1 VGLRSLLK
9 HLHIR
14 NFAVIEELDIPFNAG
29 MTVFTGETGAGK
41 SIMVGALGLVLGDRS
56 DSGIVRAACERTE
69 ITAIFDIEDDNEIQ
83 SVLAEQEIDCDD
95 ELILRRVINKDGRS
109 RAYVNGSS
117 VPAQFLR
124 SLGECMVDIY
134 GQHAHQS
141 LLKADVQRNLLDEF
155 GKHPQQLNEV
165 KDAWKVWNAN
175 EIELQALS
183 GDNRD
188 HDAQIELLQYQIQ
201 ELQALDPGESRFSEV
216 EKEYGKLA
224 NASRLLE
231 VCQQTFQQLSE
242 DERSTQSQISHH
254 LDELQDVQKF
264 DPSLATVI
272 ELLHGASIQ
281 IGEASDE
288 LRHYL
293 DRLELDP
300 ERLKEIEDLLGA
312 FHDIA
317 RKHKIQPEAL
327 SDHLLTLQDEC
338 HKLENSEARF
348 KVLIELQKSSI
359 DNYRK
364 AASKL
369 SLCRQQA
376 TKKLSLD
383 ISKKLNDLGMPGGQ
397 FSIEI
402 NDIEKDMPLQNGM
415 DKIDYL
421 VSLNPGQSL
430 QPLSKVASGGELSRI
445 SLAIQVT
452 GSKDKGIQTLIFDE
466 VDSGIGGGVA
476 EIVGKLLHSLSD
488 KRQVFCVTHLAQV
501 ASQGDHHL
509 QVAKATHAGTTLTR
523 VGELN
528 DEERIDE
535 IARMLGGVK
544 MTKQTLAHAKE
555 MLNQVE
561 ITPL

>member
-1 VGLRSLLK
+1 MGHRSLLK

-14 NFAVIEELDIPFNAG
+14 NFAVIEELDIPFNHG

-56 DSGIVRAACERTE
+56 DSGIVRSGCERTE
-69 ITAIFDIEDDNEIQ
+69 ITAIFDIEDENDIQ

-95 ELILRRVINKDGRS
+95 ELILRRVINNDGRS

-117 VPAQFLR
+117 VPAQLLR
-124 SLGECMVDIY
+124 SLGECMVDIH

-155 GKHPQQLNEV
+155 GNHPQQLNEV

-201 ELQALDPGESRFSEV
+201 ELQALNPGESKFSEI

-224 NASRLLE
+224 NTNLLLE
-231 VCQQTFQQLSE
+231 VCQQTLQLLSE
-242 DERSTQSQISHH
+242 DDRSTQSQISQH
-254 LDELQDVQKF
+254 LEELQDIQKF

-272 ELLHGASIQ
+272 ELLNGASIQ
-281 IGEASDE
+281 IDEASDE

-300 ERLKEIEDLLGA
+300 ERLKIVEYLLSA
-312 FHDIA
+312 FHDMA

-327 SDHLLTLQDEC
+327 SDHLISLEDEL

-348 KVLIELQKSSI
+348 KELIALQQSSI
-359 DNYRK
+359 DNYHE
-364 AASKL
+364 AAGKL
-369 SLCRQQA
+369 SHCRQQA
-376 TKKLSLD
+376 AKKLSNE
-383 ISKKLNDLGMPGGQ
+383 ISKKLNNLGMPGGQ
-397 FSIEI
+397 FSIEVNEI
-402 NDIEKDMPLQNGM
+402 KKDMLLQNGM

-430 QPLSKVASGGELSRI
+430 HPLSKVASGGELSRI

-452 GSKDKGIQTLIFDE
+452 GSKDKGIPTLIFDE

-509 QVAKATHAGTTLTR
+509 QVAKSTHAGTTLTR

-528 DEERIDE
+528 QEERIDE
-535 IARMLGGVK
+535 IARMLGGIK
-544 MTKQTLAHAKE
+544 ITEQTLAHAKE
-555 MLNQVE
+555 MLKV
-561 ITPL
+561 

>member
-1 VGLRSLLK
+1 VGHRSLLK

-14 NFAVIEELDIPFNAG
+14 NFAVIEELDIPFNHG

-56 DSGIVRAACERTE
+56 DSVIVRAGCERTE
-69 ITAIFDIEDDNEIQ
+69 ITAIFDIEDEDDIQ
-83 SVLAEQEIDCDD
+83 SVLAEQEIDRDD

-117 VPAQFLR
+117 VSAQLLR

-155 GKHPQQLNEV
+155 GKHPQQLNET

-201 ELQALDPGESRFSEV
+201 ELQALNPGGSEFSEI

-224 NASRLLE
+224 NANRLLE
-231 VCQQTFQQLSE
+231 VCQQTLQQLSE
-242 DERSTQSQISHH
+242 DEHSTQSQISHN
-254 LDELQDVQKF
+254 LNELQDIQKF

-272 ELLHGASIQ
+272 ELLNGASIQ

-293 DRLELDP
+293 DKLELDP
-300 ERLKEIEDLLGA
+300 ERLKEIEDLLSA

-327 SDHLLTLQDEC
+327 SDHLVTLEDEL

-348 KVLIELQKSSI
+348 KELIELQQTSI
-359 DNYRK
+359 KIYRK

-369 SLCRQQA
+369 NHCRQQA
-376 TKKLSLD
+376 AKKLSHD

-397 FSIEI
+397 FSIVVNE
-402 NDIEKDMPLQNGM
+402 IEKDMPLQYGM

-421 VSLNPGQSL
+421 VSLNPGQPL
-430 QPLSKVASGGELSRI
+430 QALSKVASGGELSRI

-509 QVAKATHAGTTLTR
+509 QVAKETHAGTTLTR

-535 IARMLGGVK
+535 VARMLGGVK
-544 MTKQTLAHAKE
+544 ITEQTLAHAKE
-555 MLNQVE
+555 MLAS
-561 ITPL
+561 T

>member
-1 VGLRSLLK
+1 MLK

-14 NFAVIEELDIPFNAG
+14 DFAVIEELDIPFNAG
-29 MTVFTGETGAGK
+29 MTVLTGETGAGK
-41 SIMVGALGLVLGDRS
+41 SILVGALGLVLGDRS
-56 DSGIVRAACERTE
+56 DSGIVRAGCERTE
-69 ITAIFDIEDDNEIQ
+69 ITAIFDIENKNEIQ
-83 SVLAEQEIDCDD
+83 CVLAEQEMDCED

-117 VPAQFLR
+117 VPAQLLR
-124 SLGECMVDIY
+124 SLGECMVDIH
-134 GQHAHQS
+134 GQHTHQS
-141 LLKADVQRNLLDEF
+141 LLKTDVQRNLLDEF
-155 GKHPQQLNEV
+155 GNHPQKLNET
-165 KDAWKVWNAN
+165 KDAWKVWHAN
-175 EIELQALS
+175 ELEIQALS

-188 HDAQIELLQYQIQ
+188 HDAQIALLQYQIH
-201 ELQALDPGESRFSEV
+201 ELQALNPGESKFSEV
-216 EKEYGKLA
+216 EEEYGKLA
-224 NASRLLE
+224 NANRLLE
-231 VCQQTFQQLSE
+231 VCQQTLLQLSE
-242 DERSTQSQISHH
+242 DERSTQGQISHH
-254 LDELQDVQKF
+254 LNELQEIQKF

-272 ELLHGASIQ
+272 ELLNGASIQ

-293 DRLELDP
+293 DGLELDP
-300 ERLKEIEDLLGA
+300 ERLKMVEDMLAA
-312 FHDIA
+312 FHDMA
-317 RKHKIQPEAL
+317 RKHKIQPETL
-327 SDHLLTLQDEC
+327 SDHLVTLQDELS
-338 HKLENSEARF
+338 KLENSEARF
-348 KVLIELQKSSI
+348 KELIALQQTSI
-359 DNYRK
+359 ENYRK

-369 SLCRQQA
+369 SQCRQQA
-376 TKKLSLD
+376 ARKLSHD

-397 FSIEI
+397 FSIEV

-421 VSLNPGQSL
+421 VSLNPGQPL

-452 GSKDKGIQTLIFDE
+452 GSKDKGIPTLIFDE

-488 KRQVFCVTHLAQV
+488 KRQVFCVTHLAQI

-544 MTKQTLAHAKE
+544 ISEQTLAHAKE
-555 MLNQVE
+555 MLKYE
-561 ITPL
+561 

>member
-1 VGLRSLLK
+1 MAVGQGSLLK

-14 NFAVIEELDIPFNAG
+14 NFAVIEELDIPFNHG

-56 DSGIVRAACERTE
+56 DSGIVRAGCERTE
-69 ITAIFDIEDDNEIQ
+69 ITAIFDIEDDKEIQ
-83 SVLAEQEIDCDD
+83 SALAEQEIDCED

-117 VPAQFLR
+117 VPAQLLR
-124 SLGECMVDIY
+124 SLGECMVDIH

-155 GKHPQQLNEV
+155 GNHPQQLNEV
-165 KDAWKVWNAN
+165 KDAWKTWNAN

-201 ELQALDPGESRFSEV
+201 ELQALNPGESKFSEV

-224 NASRLLE
+224 NANRLLE
-231 VCQQTFQQLSE
+231 VCQQTLQQLSE
-242 DERSTQSQISHH
+242 DERSTQGQISHN
-254 LDELQDVQKF
+254 LDELEDIQKF
-264 DPSLATVI
+264 DPSLTTVI
-272 ELLHGASIQ
+272 ELLNGASIQ

-300 ERLKEIEDLLGA
+300 EQLKMVEDLLTA
-312 FHDIA
+312 FHDMA

-327 SDHLLTLQDEC
+327 GEHLATLEDEL

-348 KVLIELQKSSI
+348 KELIALQQSSVN
-359 DNYRK
+359 NYHK
-364 AASKL
+364 AARKL
-369 SLCRQQA
+369 NQCRQQA
-376 TKKLSLD
+376 AQKLSHD
-383 ISKKLNDLGMPGGQ
+383 ISRKLNDLGMPGGK
-397 FSIEI
+397 FSIEV
-402 NDIEKDMPLQNGM
+402 NEIEKDTPLQNGM

-421 VSLNPGQSL
+421 VSLNPGQPL

-452 GSKDKGIQTLIFDE
+452 GSKDKGIPTLIFDE

-528 DEERIDE
+528 DGERIDE

-544 MTKQTLAHAKE
+544 ITEQTLAHAEE
-555 MLNQVE
+555 MLRN
-561 ITPL
+561 

>member
-1 VGLRSLLK
+1 MGHRSLLK

-14 NFAVIEELDIPFNAG
+14 NFAVIEELDIPFNHG

-56 DSGIVRAACERTE
+56 DSVIVRTGCERTE
-69 ITAIFDIEDDNEIQ
+69 ITAIFDIEDEDDIQ
-83 SVLAEQEIDCDD
+83 SVLAEQEIDRDD

-117 VPAQFLR
+117 VSAQLLR

-155 GKHPQQLNEV
+155 GKHPQQLNET

-201 ELQALDPGESRFSEV
+201 ELQALNPGGSEFSEI

-224 NASRLLE
+224 NANRLLE
-231 VCQQTFQQLSE
+231 VCQQTLQQLSE
-242 DERSTQSQISHH
+242 DEHSTQSQISHN
-254 LDELQDVQKF
+254 LNELQDIQKF

-272 ELLHGASIQ
+272 ELLNGASIQ

-312 FHDIA
+312 FHDMA

-327 SDHLLTLQDEC
+327 SDHLVTLEDEL

-348 KVLIELQKSSI
+348 KELIELQQTSI
-359 DNYRK
+359 KIYRR

-369 SLCRQQA
+369 NHCRQQA
-376 TKKLSLD
+376 AKKLSHD

-397 FSIEI
+397 FSIVVNE
-402 NDIEKDMPLQNGM
+402 IEKDMPLQYGM

-421 VSLNPGQSL
+421 VSLNPGQPL
-430 QPLSKVASGGELSRI
+430 QALSKVASGGELSRV

-509 QVAKATHAGTTLTR
+509 QVAKETHAGTTLTR

-535 IARMLGGVK
+535 VARMLGGVK
-544 MTKQTLAHAKE
+544 ITEQTLAHAKE
-555 MLNQVE
+555 MLAS
-561 ITPL
+561 T

>member
-1 VGLRSLLK
+1 MGQRSLLK

-14 NFAVIEELDIPFNAG
+14 NFAVIEELDIPFNHG

-56 DSGIVRAACERTE
+56 DSVIVRAGCERTE
-69 ITAIFDIEDDNEIQ
+69 ITAIFDIEDEDDIQ
-83 SVLAEQEIDCDD
+83 SVLAEQEIDRDD
-95 ELILRRVINKDGRS
+95 ELILRRVINKDGRT

-117 VPAQFLR
+117 VSAQLLR

-155 GKHPQQLNEV
+155 GKHPQQLNET

-201 ELQALDPGESRFSEV
+201 ELQALNPGGSEFSEI

-224 NASRLLE
+224 NANRLLE
-231 VCQQTFQQLSE
+231 VCQQTLQQLSE
-242 DERSTQSQISHH
+242 DEHSTQSQISHN
-254 LDELQDVQKF
+254 LNELQDIQKF

-272 ELLHGASIQ
+272 ELLNGASIQ

-293 DRLELDP
+293 DKLELDP
-300 ERLKEIEDLLGA
+300 ERLKEIEDLLSA

-327 SDHLLTLQDEC
+327 SDHLVTLEDEL

-348 KVLIELQKSSI
+348 KELIELQQTSI
-359 DNYRK
+359 KIYRR

-369 SLCRQQA
+369 NHCRQQA
-376 TKKLSLD
+376 AKKLSHD

-397 FSIEI
+397 FSIVVNE
-402 NDIEKDMPLQNGM
+402 IEKDMPLQYGM

-421 VSLNPGQSL
+421 VSLNPGQPL
-430 QPLSKVASGGELSRI
+430 QALSKVASGGELSRI

-509 QVAKATHAGTTLTR
+509 QVAKETHAGTTLTR

-535 IARMLGGVK
+535 VARMLGGVK
-544 MTKQTLAHAKE
+544 ITEQTLAHAKE
-555 MLNQVE
+555 MLAS
-561 ITPL
+561 T

>member
-1 VGLRSLLK
+1 VGHRSLLK

-14 NFAVIEELDIPFNAG
+14 DFAVIEELDIPFNAG

-56 DSGIVRAACERTE
+56 DSGIVRAGCERTE
-69 ITAIFDIEDDNEIQ
+69 ITAIFDIENEDDIQ

-117 VPAQFLR
+117 VPAQLLR
-124 SLGECMVDIY
+124 SLGECMVDIH

-141 LLKADVQRNLLDEF
+141 LLKADVQRDLLDEF
-155 GKHPQQLNEV
+155 GNHPQQLNET

-201 ELQALDPGESRFSEV
+201 ELQALNPGESKFSEI

-224 NASRLLE
+224 NANRLLE
-231 VCQQTFQQLSE
+231 VCQQTLQQLSE
-242 DERSTQSQISHH
+242 DERSTQSQISHQ
-254 LDELQDVQKF
+254 LDDLQDIQKF

-272 ELLHGASIQ
+272 ELLNGASIQ

-312 FHDIA
+312 FHDMA

-327 SDHLLTLQDEC
+327 TDHLETLEDEL

-348 KVLIELQKSSI
+348 KELIALQQTSI
-359 DNYRK
+359 ENYRK

-369 SLCRQQA
+369 SHCRQQA
-376 TKKLSLD
+376 AKKLSHD

-397 FSIEI
+397 FSIEVTE
-402 NDIEKDMPLQNGM
+402 IEKDMPLQNGM

-421 VSLNPGQSL
+421 VSLNPGQPL
-430 QPLSKVASGGELSRI
+430 QALSKVASGGELSRI

-488 KRQVFCVTHLAQV
+488 QRQVFCVTHLAQV
-501 ASQGDHHL
+501 ASQGDHHM

-544 MTKQTLAHAKE
+544 ITEQTLAHAKE
-555 MLNQVE
+555 MLKN
-561 ITPL
+561 

>member
-1 VGLRSLLK
+1 MGHRSLLK

-14 NFAVIEELDIPFNAG
+14 NFAVIEELDIPFNHG

-56 DSGIVRAACERTE
+56 DSVIVRTGCERTE
-69 ITAIFDIEDDNEIQ
+69 ITAIFDIEDEDDIQ
-83 SVLAEQEIDCDD
+83 SVLAEQEIDRDD

-117 VPAQFLR
+117 VPAQLLR
-124 SLGECMVDIY
+124 SLGERMVDIH

-141 LLKADVQRNLLDEF
+141 LLKTDVQRDLLDEF

-201 ELQALDPGESRFSEV
+201 ELQALNPGGSEFSEI

-224 NASRLLE
+224 NANRLLE
-231 VCQQTFQQLSE
+231 VCQQTLQQLSE
-242 DERSTQSQISHH
+242 DEHSTQSQISHN
-254 LDELQDVQKF
+254 LNELQDIQKF

-272 ELLHGASIQ
+272 ELLNGASIQ

-293 DRLELDP
+293 DKLELDP
-300 ERLKEIEDLLGA
+300 ERLKEIEDLLSA

-327 SDHLLTLQDEC
+327 SDHLVTLEDEL

-348 KVLIELQKSSI
+348 KELIELQQTSI
-359 DNYRK
+359 KIYRR

-369 SLCRQQA
+369 NHCRQQA
-376 TKKLSLD
+376 AKKLSHD

-397 FSIEI
+397 FSIVVNE
-402 NDIEKDMPLQNGM
+402 IEKDMPLQYGM

-421 VSLNPGQSL
+421 VSLNPGQPL
-430 QPLSKVASGGELSRI
+430 QALSKVASGGELSRV

-509 QVAKATHAGTTLTR
+509 QVAKETHAGTTLTR

-535 IARMLGGVK
+535 VARMLGGVK
-544 MTKQTLAHAKE
+544 ITEQTLAHAKE
-555 MLNQVE
+555 MLAS
-561 ITPL
+561 T

>member
-1 VGLRSLLK
+1 MLK

-14 NFAVIEELDIPFNAG
+14 DFAVIEELDIPFNAG

-41 SIMVGALGLVLGDRS
+41 SILVGALGLVLGDRS
-56 DSGIVRAACERTE
+56 DSGIVRSGCERTE
-69 ITAIFDIEDDNEIQ
+69 ITAIFDIENKNEIQ
-83 SVLAEQEIDCDD
+83 YMLAEQEMDCED

-117 VPAQFLR
+117 VPAQLLR
-124 SLGECMVDIY
+124 SLGECMVDIH
-134 GQHAHQS
+134 GQHTHQS

-155 GKHPQQLNEV
+155 GNHPQKLNET
-165 KDAWKVWNAN
+165 KDAWKIWHAN
-175 EIELQALS
+175 ELELQALS

-188 HDAQIELLQYQIQ
+188 HDAQIALLQYQIQ
-201 ELQALDPGESRFSEV
+201 ELQALNPGESKFSEV
-216 EKEYGKLA
+216 EEEYGKLA
-224 NASRLLE
+224 NANRLLE
-231 VCQQTFQQLSE
+231 VCQQTLLQLSE
-242 DERSTQSQISHH
+242 DEHSTQGQISHH
-254 LDELQDVQKF
+254 LNELQEIQKF

-272 ELLHGASIQ
+272 ELLNGASIQ

-293 DRLELDP
+293 DRLDLDP
-300 ERLKEIEDLLGA
+300 ERLKMVEDMLTA
-312 FHDIA
+312 FHDMA
-317 RKHKIQPEAL
+317 RKHKIQPETL
-327 SDHLLTLQDEC
+327 SEHLVTLQDELS
-338 HKLENSEARF
+338 KLENSEARF
-348 KVLIELQKSSI
+348 KELIALQQTSI
-359 DNYRK
+359 ENYRK

-369 SLCRQQA
+369 SHCRQQA
-376 TKKLSLD
+376 AKKLSHD
-383 ISKKLNDLGMPGGQ
+383 ISKNLNDLGMPGGL
-397 FSIEI
+397 FSIEVS
-402 NDIEKDMPLQNGM
+402 DIQKDMPLQNGM

-421 VSLNPGQSL
+421 VSLNPGQPL
-430 QPLSKVASGGELSRI
+430 QPLNKVASGGELSRI

-452 GSKDKGIQTLIFDE
+452 GSKDKGIPTLIFDE

-488 KRQVFCVTHLAQV
+488 KRQVFCVTHLAQI

-509 QVAKATHAGTTLTR
+509 QVAKAMHAGTTLTR

-544 MTKQTLAHAKE
+544 ISEQTLAHAKE
-555 MLNQVE
+555 MLSQ
-561 ITPL
+561 

>member
-1 VGLRSLLK
+1 MGHRSLLK

-14 NFAVIEELDIPFNAG
+14 NFAVIEELDIPFNHG

-56 DSGIVRAACERTE
+56 DSVIVRAGCERTE
-69 ITAIFDIEDDNEIQ
+69 ITAIFDIEDEDDIQ
-83 SVLAEQEIDCDD
+83 SVLAEQEIDRDD

-117 VPAQFLR
+117 VSAQLLR

-155 GKHPQQLNEV
+155 GKHPQQLNET

-201 ELQALDPGESRFSEV
+201 ELQALNPGGSEFSEI

-224 NASRLLE
+224 NANRLLE
-231 VCQQTFQQLSE
+231 VCQQTLQQLSE
-242 DERSTQSQISHH
+242 DEHSTQSQISHN
-254 LDELQDVQKF
+254 LNELQDIQKF

-272 ELLHGASIQ
+272 ELLNGASIQ

-293 DRLELDP
+293 DKLELDP
-300 ERLKEIEDLLGA
+300 ERLKEIEDLLSA

-327 SDHLLTLQDEC
+327 SDHLVTLEDEL

-348 KVLIELQKSSI
+348 KELIELQQTSI
-359 DNYRK
+359 KIYRR

-369 SLCRQQA
+369 NHCRQQA
-376 TKKLSLD
+376 AKKLSHD
-383 ISKKLNDLGMPGGQ
+383 ISKKLNDLGMPVGQ
-397 FSIEI
+397 FSIVVNE
-402 NDIEKDMPLQNGM
+402 IEKDMPLQYGM

-421 VSLNPGQSL
+421 VSLNPGQPL
-430 QPLSKVASGGELSRI
+430 QALSKVASGGELSRV

-509 QVAKATHAGTTLTR
+509 QVAKETHAGTTLTR

-535 IARMLGGVK
+535 VARMLGGVK
-544 MTKQTLAHAKE
+544 ITEQTLAHAKE
-555 MLNQVE
+555 MLAS
-561 ITPL
+561 T

>member
-1 VGLRSLLK
+1 VGHRSLLK

-14 NFAVIEELDIPFNAG
+14 NFAVIEELDIPFNHG

-56 DSGIVRAACERTE
+56 DSVIVRAGCERTE
-69 ITAIFDIEDDNEIQ
+69 ITAIFDIEDEDDIQ
-83 SVLAEQEIDCDD
+83 SVLAEQEIDRDD

-117 VPAQFLR
+117 VSAQLLR

-155 GKHPQQLNEV
+155 GKHPQQLNET

-201 ELQALDPGESRFSEV
+201 ELQALNPGGSEFSEI

-224 NASRLLE
+224 NANRLLE
-231 VCQQTFQQLSE
+231 VCQQTLQQLSE
-242 DERSTQSQISHH
+242 DEHSTQSQISHN
-254 LDELQDVQKF
+254 LNELQDIQKF

-272 ELLHGASIQ
+272 ELLNGASIQ

-300 ERLKEIEDLLGA
+300 ERLKEIEDLLSA

-327 SDHLLTLQDEC
+327 SDHLVTLEDEL

-348 KVLIELQKSSI
+348 KELIELQQTSVKI
-359 DNYRK
+359 YRK

-369 SLCRQQA
+369 NHCRQQA
-376 TKKLSLD
+376 AKKLSHD
-383 ISKKLNDLGMPGGQ
+383 ISKKLDDLGMPGGQ
-397 FSIEI
+397 FSIEV
-402 NDIEKDMPLQNGM
+402 NEIEKDMPLQYGM

-421 VSLNPGQSL
+421 VSLNPGQPL
-430 QPLSKVASGGELSRI
+430 QALSKVASGGELSRI

-509 QVAKATHAGTTLTR
+509 QVAKETHAGTTLTR

-535 IARMLGGVK
+535 VARMLGGVK
-544 MTKQTLAHAKE
+544 ITEQTLAHAKE
-555 MLNQVE
+555 MLAS
-561 ITPL
+561 T

>member
-1 VGLRSLLK
+1 MGHRSLLK

-14 NFAVIEELDIPFNAG
+14 NFAVIEELDIPFNHG

-56 DSGIVRAACERTE
+56 NSGIVRSGCERTE
-69 ITAIFDIEDDNEIQ
+69 ITAIFDIEDENDIL

-95 ELILRRVINKDGRS
+95 ELILRRVINNDGRS

-117 VPAQFLR
+117 VPAQLLR
-124 SLGECMVDIY
+124 SLGECMVDIH

-155 GKHPQQLNEV
+155 GNHPQQLNEV

-201 ELQALDPGESRFSEV
+201 ELQALNPGESKFSEI

-224 NASRLLE
+224 NTNLLLE
-231 VCQQTFQQLSE
+231 VCQQTLQLLSE
-242 DERSTQSQISHH
+242 DDRSTQSQISHH
-254 LDELQDVQKF
+254 LEELQDIQKF

-272 ELLHGASIQ
+272 ELLNGASIQ
-281 IGEASDE
+281 IDEASDE

-300 ERLKEIEDLLGA
+300 ERLKIVEDLLSA
-312 FHDIA
+312 FHDMA

-327 SDHLLTLQDEC
+327 SDHLISLEDEL

-348 KVLIELQKSSI
+348 KELIALQQSSI
-359 DNYRK
+359 DNYHE
-364 AASKL
+364 AAGKL
-369 SLCRQQA
+369 SHCRQQA
-376 TKKLSLD
+376 AKKLSNE
-383 ISKKLNDLGMPGGQ
+383 ISKKLNNLGMPGGQ
-397 FSIEI
+397 FSIEVNEI
-402 NDIEKDMPLQNGM
+402 KKDMLLQNGM

-430 QPLSKVASGGELSRI
+430 HPLSKVASGGELSRI

-452 GSKDKGIQTLIFDE
+452 GSKDKGIPTLIFDE

-476 EIVGKLLHSLSD
+476 EIVGKLLHSLSN

-509 QVAKATHAGTTLTR
+509 QIAKSTHAGTTLTR

-528 DEERIDE
+528 QEERIDE
-535 IARMLGGVK
+535 IARMLGGIK
-544 MTKQTLAHAKE
+544 ITEQTLAHAKE
-555 MLNQVE
+555 MLKV
-561 ITPL
+561 

>member
-1 VGLRSLLK
+1 MGQGSLLK

-14 NFAVIEELDIPFNAG
+14 NFAVIEELDIPFNHG

-56 DSGIVRAACERTE
+56 DSGIVRAGCERTE
-69 ITAIFDIEDDNEIQ
+69 ITAIFDIEDDKEIQ
-83 SVLAEQEIDCDD
+83 SALAEQEIDCED

-117 VPAQFLR
+117 VPAQLLR
-124 SLGECMVDIY
+124 SLGECMVDIH

-155 GKHPQQLNEV
+155 GNHPQQLNEV
-165 KDAWKVWNAN
+165 KDAWKTWNAN

-201 ELQALDPGESRFSEV
+201 ELQALNPGESKFSEV

-224 NASRLLE
+224 NANRLLE
-231 VCQQTFQQLSE
+231 VCQQTLQQLSE
-242 DERSTQSQISHH
+242 DERSTQGQISHN
-254 LDELQDVQKF
+254 LDELEDIQKF
-264 DPSLATVI
+264 DPSLTTVI
-272 ELLHGASIQ
+272 ELLNGASIQ

-300 ERLKEIEDLLGA
+300 EQLKMVEDLLTA
-312 FHDIA
+312 FHDMA

-327 SDHLLTLQDEC
+327 GEHLATLEDEL

-348 KVLIELQKSSI
+348 KELIALQQSSVN
-359 DNYRK
+359 NYHK
-364 AASKL
+364 AARKL
-369 SLCRQQA
+369 NQCRQQA
-376 TKKLSLD
+376 AQKLSHD
-383 ISKKLNDLGMPGGQ
+383 ISRKLNDLGMPGGK
-397 FSIEI
+397 FSIEV
-402 NDIEKDMPLQNGM
+402 NEIEKDTPLQNGM

-421 VSLNPGQSL
+421 VSLNPGQPL

-452 GSKDKGIQTLIFDE
+452 GSKDKGIPTLIFDE

-528 DEERIDE
+528 DGERIDE

-544 MTKQTLAHAKE
+544 ITEQTLAHAEE
-555 MLNQVE
+555 MLRN
-561 ITPL
+561 